1 MLQGGPSVEY
11 LYMLAEDPRNML
23 IFVSYQVSGTLGRQI
38 KDGAREIAIVSPEGK
53 LEVVKIR
60 MEVASVEGFSGHSDR
75 KQLLAYI
82 ENIKPRPKNII
93 LNHGE
98 PSAIRSLAKKIEK
111 TYRNEFKVYTPKIL
125 ESLYLSGAT

>member
-1 MLQGGPSVEY
+1 MFLHSY
-11 LYMLAEDPRNML
+11 YCSS
-23 IFVSYQVSGTLGRQI
+23 SYQVSGTLGRQI
-38 KDGAREIAIVSPEGK
+38 KDGAREIAMVSPEGK

-60 MEVASVEGFSGHSDR
+60 MEVTSVEGFSGHSDK

-98 PSAIRSLAKKIEK
+98 PSAIKSLARSIKNK
-111 TYRNEFKVYTPKIL
+111 YRNEFKIYMPKIL
-125 ESLYLSGAT
+125 ESLYLSSAT